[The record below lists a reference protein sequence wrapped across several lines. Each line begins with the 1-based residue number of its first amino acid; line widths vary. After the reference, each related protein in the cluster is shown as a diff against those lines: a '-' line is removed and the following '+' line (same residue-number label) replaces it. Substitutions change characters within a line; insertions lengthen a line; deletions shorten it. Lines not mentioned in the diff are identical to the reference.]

1 MGSGRCLLIFGCV
14 ESEKRQ
20 FGRMARKLRIQY
32 PGAMYH
38 IINRGNYRKDLFES
52 VGAAEAFLKVLAEAT
67 PRFGW
72 KLHAYVLM
80 RNHYHLALETPSP
93 TLVQGMHWLQSTL
106 ATRFNRFRRE
116 SGHLFQGRYKS
127 ILIED
132 LAALCRVVDYIHL
145 NPVRARIVAAE
156 QVGNYRRSS
165 LVRFLKGSRF
175 AGLTA
180 ADWLAAHGGWRDDA
194 EGWTRYREHLV
205 ELGRD
210 EGRWKAAGL
219 EGLSRGWAIG
229 SSGWRRKL
237 AEEYAQRVLEKGM
250 ERDEVSELRENVWS
264 LCVEGELA
272 ALGKT
277 HDDLACRPRKQPWKL
292 ELARR
297 VRDKSAAPYRW
308 LADALDLGRPES
320 LRSYLCR
327 QRKSENQ
334 QRTA

>member
-1 MGSGRCLLIFGCV
+1 
-14 ESEKRQ
+14 
-20 FGRMARKLRIQY
+20 MARKLRIQY

-52 VGAAEAFLKVLAEAT
+52 VGAAEAFLRVLGEAV

-80 RNHYHLALETPSP
+80 RNHYHLALETPTP

-106 ATRFNRFRRE
+106 ATRFNRYRRE

-132 LAALCRVVDYIHL
+132 PAALSRVVDYIHL
-145 NPVRARIVAAE
+145 NPVRAEVVSAE
-156 QVGNYRRSS
+156 QVGNYRWSS
-165 LVRFLKGSRF
+165 LARFLKGGRLP
-175 AGLTA
+175 GLTA
-180 ADWLAAHGGWRDDA
+180 ADWLAAGGGWRDDA
-194 EGWTRYREHLV
+194 LGWKAYTERLV

-210 EGRWKAAGL
+210 EARWKMAGL
-219 EGLSRGWAIG
+219 EGLSRSWAIG

-237 AEEYAQRVLEKGM
+237 AREYAQRVLEPGL
-250 ERDEVSELRENVWS
+250 EREEVRELRESAWS
-264 LCVEGELA
+264 LCLEEELA

-277 HDDLACRPRKQPWKL
+277 KTDLNCRPRKQAWKL
-292 ELARR
+292 DLAQRI
-297 VRDKSAAPYRW
+297 RDKSAAPYRW
-308 LADALDLGRPES
+308 LAEALDIGRPES

-327 QRKSENQ
+327 HRGIKD
-334 QRTA
+334 QRTTA